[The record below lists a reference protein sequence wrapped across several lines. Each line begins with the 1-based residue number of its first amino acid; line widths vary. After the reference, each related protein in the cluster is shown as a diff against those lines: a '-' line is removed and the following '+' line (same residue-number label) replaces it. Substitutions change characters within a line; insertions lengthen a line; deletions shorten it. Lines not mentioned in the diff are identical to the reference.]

1 MTRKVLKSLIGTVVS
16 VFLAYMMVR
25 GRYRTILGV
34 LSIGCFGLSG
44 VFEKLERRK
53 LSEAMFWL
61 GLALA
66 GLETSEKVPLRFV

>member
-1 MTRKVLKSLIGTVVS
+1 MTRTVLKSLVETAVS

-25 GRYRTILGV
+25 GRYRTMLGV
-34 LSIGCFGLSG
+34 LSIACFGLSE
-44 VFEKLERRK
+44 VFEKLGRRK

-66 GLETSEKVPLRFV
+66 GLEASEKVPLKFV